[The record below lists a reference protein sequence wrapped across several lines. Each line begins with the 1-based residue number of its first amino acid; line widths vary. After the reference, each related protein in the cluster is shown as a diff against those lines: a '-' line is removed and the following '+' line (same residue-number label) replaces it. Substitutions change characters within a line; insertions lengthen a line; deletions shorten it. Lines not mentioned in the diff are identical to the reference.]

1 VIACGLVVLCGCS
14 DDPDSA
20 TGNSDSTSAPSA
32 EESATSAD
40 GSGEPPGSEPTESAT
55 TVAPTVE
62 STADRS
68 VAPPAEVVQV
78 VGVEVPAAADGP
90 ERIVIDTAGGTPGYR
105 LRYVD
110 AVRIDGEPVLVD
122 GNAFLELV
130 LKSADPAGDQ
140 GTSDEVAVDLMPD
153 QPLIKH
159 VQMAYYLGDELTYAI
174 GLDRV
179 VPFAVTTTDNQIVI
193 TFTP

>member
-1 VIACGLVVLCGCS
+1 MIVCGLLVLCGCS

-20 TGNSDSTSAPSA
+20 GSTGSSDITSAPSP
-32 EESATSAD
+32 TSAD
-40 GSGEPPGSEPTESAT
+40 DSSGPPGAEPTESAT

-68 VAPPAEVVQV
+68 EAPPAEVVQV
-78 VGVEVPAAADGP
+78 VRVDVPAAADGP

-130 LKSADPAGDQ
+130 LESADPAGDQ
-140 GTSDEVAVDLMPD
+140 GLSDAVAVDLMPD

-179 VPFAVTTTDNQIVI
+179 VPFAVTTTDDQIVI